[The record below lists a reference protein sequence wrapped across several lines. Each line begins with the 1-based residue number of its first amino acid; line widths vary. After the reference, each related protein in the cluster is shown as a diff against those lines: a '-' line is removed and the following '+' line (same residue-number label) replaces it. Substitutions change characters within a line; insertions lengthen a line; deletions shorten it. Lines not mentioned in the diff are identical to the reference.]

1 MSSRPLAAALVAALV
16 LATSPGAARAKP
28 LQGAPAQR
36 AGAGLNVPRFG
47 KELATRLRAPKTQ
60 THATDFSNETMG
72 CIAFTTRDMRHL
84 GYRGHA
90 LVCEEA
96 YTNRVLGALMD
107 SKGRVRC
114 AVDGTGFEEGCYD
127 LFICDE
133 LVSLCL

>member
-1 MSSRPLAAALVAALV
+1 VEPVFRRLMSSRPLAVLVAMLALTV
-16 LATSPGAARAKP
+16 AVRPAGAKP
-28 LQGAPAQR
+28 LD
-36 AGAGLNVPRFG
+36 VPRFA
-47 KELATRLRAPKTQ
+47 KELATRLRAPMAE
-60 THATDFSNETMG
+60 THASDFRNDTLG

-114 AVDGTGFEEGCYD
+114 TVDGSALDDGCYD
-127 LFICDE
+127 LVICGYFE
-133 LVSLCL
+133 AICL

>member
-1 MSSRPLAAALVAALV
+1 VFRRPVSTRPLAALLVAALALTV
-16 LATSPGAARAKP
+16 PVRP
-28 LQGAPAQR
+28 
-36 AGAGLNVPRFG
+36 AGAKTLDVPGFA
-47 KELATRLRAPKTQ
+47 KELATRLRAPRAQ
-60 THATDFSNETMG
+60 THATDFRNDALG

-114 AVDGTGFEEGCYD
+114 TVDGVAHDDACYD
-127 LFICDE
+127 LVICGYFE
-133 LVSLCL
+133 PICL